1 MPAADRRLGHPTFVL
16 KDPLSALLIALNW
29 SLHSVASHWLRNGV
43 DGSQCE
49 LRAFLNEH
57 ARRQIADQSHKRDA
71 RQERE
76 A

>member
-1 MPAADRRLGHPTFVL
+1 LAPIPPSLLVQKSGDAGRL
-16 KDPLSALLIALNW
+16 LLDGDW

-71 RQERE
+71 GQERE